1 MPIYDYH
8 CNSCDQN
15 FELLVRSTT
24 VLACPHCNSMQL
36 DKLVS
41 MPAAKSKVDVL
52 RKRART
58 QAAREGHFSNY
69 KPSEIPRN

>member
-8 CNSCDQN
+8 CSNCNKN

-24 VLACPHCNSMQL
+24 VLACPECGSLNL
-36 DKLVS
+36 EKLVS
-41 MPAAKSKVDVL
+41 MPASKSKIDVL
-52 RKRART
+52 RTRARR
-58 QAAREGHFSNY
+58 QGAREGHFSNY